1 MNIIKQI
8 TKYPIKGLSGQN
20 LESVFLEQNQV
31 LPGDREFAFAR
42 YNVKF
47 NPEEPVYLKKS
58 NFLALVK
65 EEKLARLKTE
75 FNSSTQQLKIKI
87 DGKNVF
93 NENLAN
99 EENIRKV
106 EYFFQNFLNFS
117 KEEKPTLVRGIEG
130 KTSLLKHSFSDLPD
144 KAISILNLKSIQ
156 DFEIKLGRQ
165 ISPLRFRA
173 NILINGNQPWEEFN
187 WIGKKV
193 TIGTSILK
201 IFKRTQRCA
210 ATNVNPE
217 SAERDINLPNEIKN
231 YYGHFDLGV
240 YAQVIKSG
248 LISINDRLE
257 TNETS

>member
-1 MNIIKQI
+1 M
-8 TKYPIKGLSGQN
+8 
-20 LESVFLEQNQV
+20 
-31 LPGDREFAFAR
+31 
-42 YNVKF
+42 
-47 NPEEPVYLKKS
+47 
-58 NFLALVK
+58 
-65 EEKLARLKTE
+65 
-75 FNSSTQQLKIKI
+75 
-87 DGKNVF
+87 
-93 NENLAN
+93 
-99 EENIRKV
+99 
-106 EYFFQNFLNFS
+106 
-117 KEEKPTLVRGIEG
+117 
-130 KTSLLKHSFSDLPD
+130 PD

-193 TIGTSILK
+193 TIGTSVLK

-248 LISINDRLE
+248 LISVNDRLE
-257 TNETS
+257 TN

>member
-1 MNIIKQI
+1 M
-8 TKYPIKGLSGQN
+8 LFRS
-20 LESVFLEQNQV
+20 
-31 LPGDREFAFAR
+31 
-42 YNVKF
+42 
-47 NPEEPVYLKKS
+47 
-58 NFLALVK
+58 
-65 EEKLARLKTE
+65 
-75 FNSSTQQLKIKI
+75 
-87 DGKNVF
+87 
-93 NENLAN
+93 
-99 EENIRKV
+99 
-106 EYFFQNFLNFS
+106 
-117 KEEKPTLVRGIEG
+117 
-130 KTSLLKHSFSDLPD
+130 
-144 KAISILNLKSIQ
+144 Q
-156 DFEIKLGRQ
+156 DFESKLGRQ

-193 TIGTSILK
+193 VIGTSVLK

-248 LISINDRLE
+248 LISINNRLE

>member
-42 YNVKF
+42 SNVKF

-106 EYFFQNFLNFS
+106 ECFFQNFLNFS
-117 KEEKPTLVRGIEG
+117 KEEKPTLVRGIEE

-156 DFEIKLGRQ
+156 DFESKLGRQ

-193 TIGTSILK
+193 TIGTSVLK

-210 ATNVNPE
+210 ATNVNPD

-231 YYGHFDLGV
+231 HYGHFDLGV

-257 TNETS
+257 IM

>member
-42 YNVKF
+42 SNVQF

-87 DGKNVF
+87 DGINVL
-93 NENLAN
+93 NENLTN

-106 EYFFQNFLNFS
+106 ECFFQNFLNFS
-117 KEEKPTLVRGIEG
+117 KEEKPTLVRGIEE
-130 KTSLLKHSFSDLPD
+130 KTSHLKHSFSDLPD

-193 TIGTSILK
+193 AIGTSVLK

-257 TNETS
+257 TN